1 MKRFCLAFQQL
12 FLLNNIIITLNL
24 GVGNCNVTNLSNQQD
39 LHHVHQKD
47 RKKTT
52 SFINMISIHNKVTT
66 CQRTKLSAPMRKRR
80 RSKASLEGSSRRPNH
95 IFSEDIK
102 KVEYQGL
109 SMCISFFSFVLCCL
123 HSLLPNIPE

>member
-12 FLLNNIIITLNL
+12 VLLNNIIITLNL
-24 GVGNCNVTNLSNQQD
+24 GLGNCNVTNLSNQQD
-39 LHHVHQKD
+39 PHHVHQKD

-80 RSKASLEGSSRRPNH
+80 RSKASLEGNSRRPNH

-102 KVEYQGL
+102 KVQFQGL
-109 SMCISFFSFVLCCL
+109 SQCISFFSFVFC
-123 HSLLPNIPE
+123 SLDSLRRIPE